1 MSYLTTALK
10 NTLTDA
16 LALRIDMSG
25 HKHLRLVIED
35 IHANDDLLTKD
46 LLLKLIN
53 EFKYSNL
60 LIPAKKENGTL
71 NFIIYDD
78 EDAKIT
84 PLFTDRDEFRK
95 FYKADDIEVLENTFE
110 LYQNIIKTTDI
121 EGYILNPASEK
132 YLFTERFILGITNL
146 PKTNFYTSDPYT
158 EDELKS
164 LYASID
170 NNDLENFIEKR
181 ENAGY
186 YEALFEK
193 LSHST
198 VLALMLSPNDLSEY
212 AEDGLISMKTTGP
225 LAQMH
230 VDRIGGEYATIFT
243 SKEKMKTVKTDY
255 FRYSQI
261 VNVATLVNFV
271 LSEDMDG
278 IVINPESD
286 NVLIPRGELLKYCL
300 GFEKFAND
308 ERLSTSIFYMFVI

>member
-1 MSYLTTALK
+1 MDNMSA
-10 NTLTDA
+10 
-16 LALRIDMSG
+16 

-35 IHANDDLLTKD
+35 IHENGDSLTKD
-46 LLLKLIN
+46 LLFKLIN
-53 EFKYSNL
+53 EFRYSNL

-95 FYKADDIEVLENTFE
+95 FYRADDIIVLENSFE

-146 PKTNFYTSDPYT
+146 PKTNFYTGEPYN
-158 EDELKS
+158 ESELMEI
-164 LYASID
+164 YEAID
-170 NNDLENFIEKR
+170 NRELEQFIQKR
-181 ENAGY
+181 ENIGH
-186 YEALFEK
+186 YEALFEC
-193 LSHST
+193 LSHSRL
-198 VLALMLSPNDLSEY
+198 LALMLASRDLSEY
-212 AEDGLISMKTTGP
+212 AKNGMISMQETGP
-225 LAQMH
+225 LARMH
-230 VDRIGGEYATIFT
+230 TDNIGGEYATLFT
-243 SKEKMKTVKTDY
+243 SRDKLRQVKTDY
-255 FRYSQI
+255 FKYAQI

-271 LSEDMDG
+271 LTEDMDG

-286 NVLIPRGELLKYCL
+286 DVLIPRGELLKYSL

-308 ERLSTSIFYMFVI
+308 ERLSTSMFYLFALI